1 MPAFIFPSFQQ
12 PAEIFSQGTVW
23 LRPLRPAW
31 GWYGEGRG
39 NVVVT
44 NPKGLIRKVTA
55 LACKA
60 ADGFLP
66 QPSPY
71 QGMEL
76 TLAWPQTIE
85 NPLRGCT
92 HCRGGFRA
100 RVSSVAS
107 LKASVCHHKGVSR
120 AGEDVLAMRG
130 KFHSARA
137 ETFHFHLVSSVLS
150 CESYIRCE
158 TAVKT
163 NICTLMEWNISSIF
177 PFLKWI
183 IGFFFPLRAKSR
195 K

>member
-1 MPAFIFPSFQQ
+1 MRLVWGGERKCCGYKPQGAHKESHSTCLQSSRW
-12 PAEIFSQGTVW
+12 FSSS
-23 LRPLRPAW
+23 A
-31 GWYGEGRG
+31 
-39 NVVVT
+39 
-44 NPKGLIRKVTA
+44 
-55 LACKA
+55 
-60 ADGFLP
+60 
-66 QPSPY
+66 
-71 QGMEL
+71 L
-76 TLAWPQTIE
+76 TLPKDGANFSLTSNNRKPIAGVH
-85 NPLRGCT
+85 PLQGCT
-92 HCRGGFRA
+92 HCRGGFCA

-177 PFLKWI
+177 PFLK
-183 IGFFFPLRAKSR
+183 
-195 K
+195 